1 MDCCPKCKNRVGFAF
16 GTCVQC
22 GYNHLDEEY
31 TRIEVDHEVL
41 ERYIPPYVLSC
52 LIERHERRYKDL
64 YKH

>member
-16 GTCVQC
+16 GTCIQC

-31 TRIEVDHEVL
+31 TRIEVDMEVL
-41 ERYIPPYVLSC
+41 EKYIPPYVLSC
-52 LIERHERRYKDL
+52 LIEQHEIRYKDL